1 MCVCACKNKAVTRRQ
16 KHCMYV
22 QTPQGCIAFLRP
34 DAEYYWLPQAVVRK
48 RSLWEKGVVIAAGVV
63 AVAVVAV
70 VVRGGGGGAGV
81 GVLGVVER
89 GLWGKRGNGRRI
101 Y

>member
-1 MCVCACKNKAVTRRQ
+1 
-16 KHCMYV
+16 MYV

-63 AVAVVAV
+63 AVAVV
-70 VVRGGGGGAGV
+70 VRGGGGGAGV

-89 GLWGKRGNGRRI
+89 GPWGKRGHGRRI